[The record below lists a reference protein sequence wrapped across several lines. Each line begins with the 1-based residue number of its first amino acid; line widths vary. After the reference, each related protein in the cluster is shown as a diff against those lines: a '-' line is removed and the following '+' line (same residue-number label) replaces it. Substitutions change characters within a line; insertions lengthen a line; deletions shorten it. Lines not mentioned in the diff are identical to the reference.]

1 MKTNILKSICF
12 AFCFSCM
19 TLVSVAQGI
28 VVNMKN
34 GKNVPFPPYSF
45 GFGALIDGEDSFDPL
60 GSYTGRTPERD
71 EIPVQD
77 ADDL

>member
-1 MKTNILKSICF
+1 MGGDQMKKNQD
-12 AFCFSCM
+12 
-19 TLVSVAQGI
+19 VS
-28 VVNMKN
+28 
-34 GKNVPFPPYSF
+34 VPFPPPPL
-45 GFGALIDGEDSFDPL
+45 GFGGIVSGQTNFDPL

>member
-1 MKTNILKSICF
+1 MKKRDDVKT
-12 AFCFSCM
+12 
-19 TLVSVAQGI
+19 
-28 VVNMKN
+28 
-34 GKNVPFPPYSF
+34 PFPPAGF
-45 GFGALIDGEDSFDPL
+45 GFGGIVSGQTCFDPL

>member
-1 MKTNILKSICF
+1 MK
-12 AFCFSCM
+12 
-19 TLVSVAQGI
+19 
-28 VVNMKN
+28 KN
-34 GKNVPFPPYSF
+34 EDVQIPFPVPPF
-45 GFGALIDGEDSFDPL
+45 GFGGILSGQPVFDPL

>member
-1 MKTNILKSICF
+1 MKKHQHNF
-12 AFCFSCM
+12 NVAFPE
-19 TLVSVAQGI
+19 SVNSDHQMVEI
-28 VVNMKN
+28 IHKE
-34 GKNVPFPPYSF
+34 
-45 GFGALIDGEDSFDPL
+45 IDPL

>member
-1 MKTNILKSICF
+1 MK
-12 AFCFSCM
+12 
-19 TLVSVAQGI
+19 
-28 VVNMKN
+28 KN
-34 GKNVPFPPYSF
+34 KDVQVPFSVPPF
-45 GFGALIDGEDSFDPL
+45 GFGGILSGQTSFDPL

>member
-1 MKTNILKSICF
+1 MKKSED
-12 AFCFSCM
+12 
-19 TLVSVAQGI
+19 
-28 VVNMKN
+28 MKI
-34 GKNVPFPPYSF
+34 PFPIPPF
-45 GFGALIDGEDSFDPL
+45 GFGGILSGQPFDPL

>member
-1 MKTNILKSICF
+1 MK
-12 AFCFSCM
+12 
-19 TLVSVAQGI
+19 
-28 VVNMKN
+28 KN
-34 GKNVPFPPYSF
+34 KDVKIPFPVPPF
-45 GFGALIDGEDSFDPL
+45 GFGGISNSQPGFDPL